1 MQCYIGDLR
10 PSLMRSTPMCHLISN
25 ISLTLSSIWRIVFLF
40 LCVFIILFTIYNR
53 ISLKSPLLFLT
64 FCQLF
69 LPRLKAKYFK
79 NIISRFLQVLSQFFA
94 LGSFMN
100 LPSDALC
107 LWTWPLESR
116 NVFLLTSSTPLLPEL
131 WLCGGS
137 KEMQA
142 ILNGTLTASLYSTF
156 IMKCENYNIS

>member
-1 MQCYIGDLR
+1 
-10 PSLMRSTPMCHLISN
+10 MRSTPMCHLISN

-53 ISLKSPLLFLT
+53 ISSKSPLLFLT

-100 LPSDALC
+100 LPSDAPGIQKRVFIDQQHPAVARIMT
-107 LWTWPLESR
+107 LWGFEGNASNTKWDTDSFS
-116 NVFLLTSSTPLLPEL
+116 VQYIYY
-131 WLCGGS
+131 
-137 KEMQA
+137 EM
-142 ILNGTLTASLYSTF
+142 
-156 IMKCENYNIS
+156 